1 MIIGFSTAPL
11 KQVPYR
17 ESQACPGPSSEIPPS
32 QLLRKLASSVPGLGL
47 TPATLLARSWT
58 PCLEGASS

>member
-1 MIIGFSTAPL
+1 MIIVFSTGPP

-32 QLLRKLASSVPGLGL
+32 QLLRKLASSVPGRGL
-47 TPATLLARSWT
+47 TGNTLGEVVDALLGGSV
-58 PCLEGASS
+58 

>member
-1 MIIGFSTAPL
+1 MIIGFSTGPL

-32 QLLRKLASSVPGLGL
+32 QLLRKLASSVPGRGL
-47 TPATLLARSWT
+47 TPGNTLGEVVDALLGGSV
-58 PCLEGASS
+58 